1 MSGMTQVSIQQ
12 SANLAAQPL
21 SPSSET
27 HQYLTFVL
35 GEEVFAIRILT
46 IKEII
51 EYSRPSKVPMMPEF
65 VRGVINLR
73 GAVVPV
79 MDLLVRFGGQAAAVA
94 KRTCIVIV
102 ELPEQSEHRQVGLVV
117 DAVNAVVEIADAD
130 IEPPPTFGARIR
142 NEFINGVGKVGGR
155 FVLILDVRQVVAME
169 DLETAAAQPE
179 MAPDRLG

>member
-1 MSGMTQVSIQQ
+1 MTQVSIQQ